1 MKKKCLRTARLVVF
15 AIAVVSGIGWQSRS
29 KHWRGSK
36 STSTNSSR
44 TTKTITITSQLSNS
58 AKIKAL
64 LNLLKKDPSSSLI
77 CNRLAYLYY
86 SEKKYTNAEYYYKK
100 AITYNSRNIEARL
113 GLYLVNM
120 VKKNYAQAATYC
132 RQVKSIDN
140 LNYYGNLYHAYA
152 RMAQYSYKSA
162 EQTCKKMLA
171 VYPTDKT
178 FLRLLKLNYYYQ
190 KQTNKAKQIQTY
202 LDMLR

>member
-113 GLYLVNM
+113 GLSSDEIKELI
-120 VKKNYAQAATYC
+120 
-132 RQVKSIDN
+132 RQVQVTEKKLREQQQVIDD
-140 LNYYGNLYHAYA
+140 LNA
-152 RMAQYSYKSA
+152 
-162 EQTCKKMLA
+162 
-171 VYPTDKT
+171 
-178 FLRLLKLNYYYQ
+178 
-190 KQTNKAKQIQTY
+190 
-202 LDMLR
+202 

>member
-1 MKKKCLRTARLVVF
+1 MKKNCLRTACLVVF

-36 STSTNSSR
+36 STNGLSAANSLNSSM
-44 TTKTITITSQLSNS
+44 TSQLSNS

-64 LNLLKKDPSSSLI
+64 LSLLKKDPSSALI

-86 SEKKYTNAEYYYKK
+86 SEKKYTSAEYYYKK

-120 VKKNYAQAATYC
+120 VKKNYVRY
-132 RQVKSIDN
+132 I
-140 LNYYGNLYHAYA
+140 
-152 RMAQYSYKSA
+152 
-162 EQTCKKMLA
+162 EIKK
-171 VYPTDKT
+171 
-178 FLRLLKLNYYYQ
+178 
-190 KQTNKAKQIQTY
+190 
-202 LDMLR
+202 